1 MIAVVIA
8 LALAAAVL
16 FFTSGWFA
24 ATRAERR
31 ARVDTEDALV
41 VSKQRNATLEA
52 ELAAAREFQSV
63 LSPVLVRERL
73 TSDLAAV
80 KANGGL
86 RDLPQLIDAIADA
99 GAFSAV
105 TLSDDAGLPV
115 AASANAGLSADG
127 VDRLV
132 GTASL
137 VLMLADRA
145 NLNGEPKPLG
155 LVLHDESNRSVAYRI
170 FGVSGS
176 RFVLTAATRGRALSP
191 DVLDPLVGKLETV
204 LAHRE
209 FDLTPQSSSSSARSS
224 LA

>member
-1 MIAVVIA
+1 MISIVVA
-8 LALAAAVL
+8 LAVAAAVL
-16 FFTSGWFA
+16 FFASGWFA
-24 ATRAERR
+24 AVRAERS
-31 ARVDTEDALV
+31 ARTGVEDALAA
-41 VSKQRNATLEA
+41 SHQRNATLEA

-63 LSPVLVRERL
+63 LSPVLDREKL
-73 TSDLAAV
+73 TSALSNV
-80 KANGGL
+80 RANGGL
-86 RDLPQLIDAIADA
+86 RDLPQLIDAITEA

-115 AASANAGLSADG
+115 AASANVGLAPDG

-155 LVLHDESNRSVAYRI
+155 LVLHDESNRTVACRI
-170 FGVSGS
+170 FGVDGS
-176 RFVLTAATRGRALSP
+176 RFVLTAATRGRLLSP

-204 LAHRE
+204 LAHRA
-209 FDLTPQSSSSSARSS
+209 FDVTPRSSSSSA
-224 LA
+224 